1 MRTYSSCFL
10 ILKSRRRAIGYIIFP
25 FLFFCLTTI
34 YTSLTMSNR
43 DERYYNT
50 HRARSPAADQ
60 SGVFFQTGQGGRTLL
75 PPISSAFPISHFPAS
90 PHSNQYTQPRSSPGR
105 YDYPQSY
112 NNQWQSNAPMPAPQ
126 PAFGYYDDGRY
137 PAQPAYPAAYPR
149 SATVAPGHH
158 SDLRKLPPL
167 STTPAPSRD
176 ERWASPYPPAFNATP
191 NTHIRSPT
199 ASYPASYTTAYP
211 PQATNP
217 YGYHVN
223 DPRCVPALSPQLMAN
238 DPRAVS
244 PYGRRGTSHTSPPT
258 PPPVSPIGSDEPAV
272 KKKRKRADAAQLRVL
287 NETYA
292 RTAFPS
298 TEERLA
304 LAKALDMSPRSV
316 QIWFQNK
323 RQSMRQT
330 NRQSS
335 NAAHQPFSLSPDDQ
349 IIDDL
354 DYESAMASSR
364 PSTSQMPSSSH
375 RRARSQEEVIDPR
388 KWPRGY

>member
-1 MRTYSSCFL
+1 
-10 ILKSRRRAIGYIIFP
+10 
-25 FLFFCLTTI
+25 
-34 YTSLTMSNR
+34 MSHR
-43 DERYYNT
+43 DDRYYNT

-60 SGVFFQTGQGGRTLL
+60 SGGFFQTGQGGRTLL
-75 PPISSAFPISHFPAS
+75 PPISSAFPISHFPVP
-90 PHSNQYTQPRSSPGR
+90 PHSNQYTQPRASPGR
-105 YDYPQSY
+105 FDYNQSY
-112 NNQWQSNAPMPAPQ
+112 NNNQWQPNNTPVTAPQ
-126 PAFGYYDDGRY
+126 PAFGYYDDTRY
-137 PAQPAYPAAYPR
+137 PVQPAYPAAYPR
-149 SATVAPGHH
+149 SATVAPGHQ

-167 STTPAPSRD
+167 STTPGPGRD
-176 ERWASPYPPAFNATP
+176 ERWYPAPAFNASP
-191 NTHIRSPT
+191 NHHIRSPT

-211 PQATNP
+211 ATNA
-217 YGYHVN
+217 YGYHVS
-223 DPRCVPALSPQLMAN
+223 DPRYVPALSPQMMAN

-244 PYGRRGTSHTSPPT
+244 PYGHRGQHASPPT

-335 NAAHQPFSLSPDDQ
+335 TTHQSFSLSPEEQLDDM
-349 IIDDL
+349 
-354 DYESAMASSR
+354 DYESTMGVPGTSRSSV
-364 PSTSQMPSSSH
+364 PQMPSSSH

>member
-1 MRTYSSCFL
+1 
-10 ILKSRRRAIGYIIFP
+10 
-25 FLFFCLTTI
+25 
-34 YTSLTMSNR
+34 MSNR
-43 DERYYNT
+43 DDRYYNT
-50 HRARSPAADQ
+50 HRARTPAADQ

-75 PPISSAFPISHFPAS
+75 PPLSSAFPTSHFPVP
-90 PHSNQYTQPRSSPGR
+90 PHSSQHSQPRSSPNR
-105 YDYPQSY
+105 FDYNHQSY
-112 NNQWQSNAPMPAPQ
+112 NNQWQPNNTPMTAPQ
-126 PAFGYYDDGRY
+126 PAFPYYDDPRY
-137 PAQPAYPAAYPR
+137 SAQPAYPGMYPPR
-149 SATVAPGHH
+149 SATVAPGHQ
-158 SDLRKLPPL
+158 SDHRRLPPL
-167 STTPAPSRD
+167 STTPAPGRD
-176 ERWASPYPPAFNATP
+176 ERWASPYPAPAFNGAP
-191 NTHIRSPT
+191 NNHIRSPT

-211 PQATNP
+211 ASNA

-223 DPRCVPALSPQLMAN
+223 DPRLSALSPQLMAN

-244 PYGRRGTSHTSPPT
+244 PYGRNPSHVSPPT
-258 PPPVSPIGSDEPAV
+258 PPPISPIGSDEPAV

-335 NAAHQPFSLSPDDQ
+335 TVHQSFSLSPDEHA
-349 IIDDL
+349 IDDM
-354 DYESAMASSR
+354 DYESSMSVAGTSR
-364 PSTSQMPSSSH
+364 TSASQMPSSSH
-375 RRARSQEEVIDPR
+375 RRARNQEDVMDPR

>member
-1 MRTYSSCFL
+1 MT
-10 ILKSRRRAIGYIIFP
+10 
-25 FLFFCLTTI
+25 
-34 YTSLTMSNR
+34 
-43 DERYYNT
+43 
-50 HRARSPAADQ
+50 
-60 SGVFFQTGQGGRTLL
+60 
-75 PPISSAFPISHFPAS
+75 
-90 PHSNQYTQPRSSPGR
+90 
-105 YDYPQSY
+105 
-112 NNQWQSNAPMPAPQ
+112 APQ
-126 PAFGYYDDGRY
+126 PFAYYDDTRY
-137 PAQPAYPAAYPR
+137 AAQPAYPAAYAPR
-149 SATVAPGHH
+149 SATVAPGHQ

-167 STTPAPSRD
+167 STTPAPGRD
-176 ERWASPYPPAFNATP
+176 ERWASSYQTPAFNGAG
-191 NTHIRSPT
+191 NNHIRSPT
-199 ASYPASYTTAYP
+199 ASYPASYTTYP
-211 PQATNP
+211 AGNA

-223 DPRCVPALSPQLMAN
+223 DPRCVSALSPQMMAN

-244 PYGRRGTSHTSPPT
+244 PYGRSSAHASPPT
-258 PPPVSPIGSDEPAV
+258 PPPVSPISSDEPAV

-335 NAAHQPFSLSPDDQ
+335 TAHQSFSLSPDEH
-349 IIDDL
+349 ILDDL
-354 DYESAMASSR
+354 DYESSMAAAGTSR

-375 RRARSQEEVIDPR
+375 RRARSQEDVIDPR